1 MPALASAGRP
11 WESKTACQFLSFPQR
26 YAVPS
31 DGPCSLCPAHVASSA
46 AVQMATVTPAPLQLQ
61 SAAAAVHACAGDAA
75 VMEKLLAV
83 TAAAEVTSVKITAMS
98 LFIIFV
104 VLVSFDS
111 AVLYSLLS
119 LTSSISLHF

>member
-1 MPALASAGRP
+1 MPALALAGRP
-11 WESKTACQFLSFPQR
+11 WESKNRCQFLSFPQR

-46 AVQMATVTPAPLQLQ
+46 AVQMATVTTAPLQVQ

-75 VMEKLLAV
+75 VMEKLLLAV

-98 LFIIFV
+98 LFII
-104 VLVSFDS
+104 LSF
-111 AVLYSLLS
+111 
-119 LTSSISLHF
+119 

>member
-1 MPALASAGRP
+1 
-11 WESKTACQFLSFPQR
+11 
-26 YAVPS
+26 
-31 DGPCSLCPAHVASSA
+31 
-46 AVQMATVTPAPLQLQ
+46 MATVTPAPLQLQ

-104 VLVSFDS
+104 VLLVSFDS